1 MGSVASARPRG
12 VGELGQLVGDQRG
25 YFGGDPPDHVV
36 VGVVAVR
43 VLGGQRG
50 LADPAHAVQGLYHRR
65 AVGSQRRTQP
75 GEQVFTSGE
84 GGVARGHVPH
94 PPAPGPLR
102 QRLEQRLAQRLR
114 GGDRGGGQSAV
125 REPGAERVLAGAVL
139 LVAEQIRRALR
150 LSTQQEHQ
158 PGQATL
164 TRDLELQLRV
174 GQLRPVAHRGSVPEP
189 DDGHI
194 DVGGQHRL
202 PAHLLRALV
211 PGGEIRHVPDGAPGP
226 GDRLLRGVDERPA
239 SRKPPQ
245 LRGMTQEHP
254 PWP

>member
-1 MGSVASARPRG
+1 M
-12 VGELGQLVGDQRG
+12 GELGQLVGDQRG

-36 VGVVAVR
+36 VGVVAVG
-43 VLGGQRG
+43 VLDGQRG
-50 LADPAHAVQGLYHRR
+50 LADPAHAVQGLHHRLP
-65 AVGSQRRTQP
+65 ASLQRCAQP

-94 PPAPGPLR
+94 PPALGPLS
-102 QRLEQRLAQRLR
+102 QRLEQLFAQLLR
-114 GGDRGGGQSAV
+114 GGDRGGGHSTV
-125 REPGAERVLAGAVL
+125 REPGAKRVLASTVL
-139 LVAEQIRRALR
+139 LVAEQIRWAFR
-150 LSTQQEHQ
+150 LSIQQEHQ

-164 TRDLELQLRV
+164 TRDLELRV
-174 GQLRPVAHRGSVPEP
+174 RQLRPVAHRGSVPEP

-202 PAHLLRALV
+202 PAHPLRALI
-211 PGGEIRHVPDGAPGP
+211 PRGEIRHVPDGIPGP
-226 GDRLLRGVDERPA
+226 SDRLLRGVDEGSV

-254 PWP
+254 PRP

>member
-194 DVGGQHRL
+194 DV
-202 PAHLLRALV
+202 AAST
-211 PGGEIRHVPDGAPGP
+211 
-226 GDRLLRGVDERPA
+226 A
-239 SRKPPQ
+239 SRHTCSEHWSRAVKYAMSPMAPPA
-245 LRGMTQEHP
+245 RVIACSAASTNDRRAGNRRSSEV
-254 PWP
+254 